1 MDGVH
6 TRASP
11 EGGRRW
17 PGPWMWTATPHP
29 RAGCWRWTWTR
40 GQHRLTL
47 APRPVG
53 SGDARVGMMT
63 RFRRHYPGGLV
74 AELAVA
80 WLGSA
85 EAEALMDQ
93 VEAGFCV
100 TRHWTGDEVGEWTPE
115 AWAAAEA
122 LFVEV
127 GERLDLQ
134 D

>member
-1 MDGVH
+1 MAWTVDVDGD
-6 TRASP
+6 
-11 EGGRRW
+11 
-17 PGPWMWTATPHP
+17 TAP
-29 RAGCWRWTWTR
+29 AGWLLALDVDP

-100 TRHWTGDEVGEWTPE
+100 TRHWTGDEVGEWTPK